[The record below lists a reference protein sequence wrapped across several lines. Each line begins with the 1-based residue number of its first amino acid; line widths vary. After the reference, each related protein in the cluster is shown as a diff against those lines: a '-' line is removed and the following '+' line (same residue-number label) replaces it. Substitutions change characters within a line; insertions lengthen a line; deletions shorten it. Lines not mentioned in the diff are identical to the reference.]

1 MQCPKCQAELESRP
15 PHPSPSTDA
24 SAETGQTSNASDRR
38 ASKTAEEALRAD
50 APPGP
55 CPRCGW
61 STMWNE

>member
-1 MQCPKCQAELESRP
+1 MQCPRCQAELESPPQGPERP
-15 PHPSPSTDA
+15 
-24 SAETGQTSNASDRR
+24 TGEPRPTRPGKPPERVA
-38 ASKTAEEALRAD
+38 ATPEEAMRAD